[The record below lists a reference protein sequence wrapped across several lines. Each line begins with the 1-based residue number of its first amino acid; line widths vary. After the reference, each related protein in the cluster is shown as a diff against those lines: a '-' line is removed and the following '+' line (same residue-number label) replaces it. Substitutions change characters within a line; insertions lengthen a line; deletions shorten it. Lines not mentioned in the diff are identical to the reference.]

1 MNVFA
6 KTAFSNALGDK
17 FARLGG
23 DNPLFRTG
31 LYAVGVRLAM
41 RSFPV
46 TLAILGAGAA
56 LRYLTK
62 NKQDKRTGSAPAR
75 AKRARTTKI
84 AGAEKTSNKT
94 AVSPEDKTA

>member
-31 LYAVGVRLAM
+31 LYAVGVRLA
-41 RSFPV
+41 
-46 TLAILGAGAA
+46 ILGAGAA

-62 NKQDKRTGSAPAR
+62 DKLDKRTGSAPAR
-75 AKRARTTKI
+75 AKRTRTTKI

-94 AVSPEDKTA
+94 ADSPAEKTT

>member
-17 FARLGG
+17 FAKLGG

-56 LRYLTK
+56 LRYLAKDKQTK
-62 NKQDKRTGSAPAR
+62 RASAKPASPKRTRSPKSN
-75 AKRARTTKI
+75 AKASDTTATK
-84 AGAEKTSNKT
+84 AA
-94 AVSPEDKTA
+94 